1 MTEVYASV
9 IGGYIFHTNSTS
21 QNKYHLHLGDSPR
34 QKRIGLL
41 DEEYMSGADN
51 REILL
56 SRAPE
61 PEQS

>member
-1 MTEVYASV
+1 MAKVCASV
-9 IGGYIFHTNSTS
+9 IRGYIFHTNSMS

-41 DEEYMSGADN
+41 DEEYMSGTDN

-56 SRAPE
+56 N
-61 PEQS
+61 

>member
-9 IGGYIFHTNSTS
+9 IRGYIFYTNSTS

-34 QKRIGLL
+34 QKTIGLL

-51 REILL
+51 RETL
-56 SRAPE
+56 
-61 PEQS
+61 